1 MLNRDGGLIW
11 ERPGAYLIYKVE
23 KLKYKKLKAIAAED
37 QKINKPRV
45 GNKKFQL
52 LVKGREGEGRV
63 RFKRES
69 ILSLPSPEKGG
80 LIRERG
86 RIWEGGGA

>member
-1 MLNRDGGLIW
+1 MLNRDGEIIW

-69 ILSLPSPEKGG
+69 I
-80 LIRERG
+80 
-86 RIWEGGGA
+86 

>member
-1 MLNRDGGLIW
+1 M
-11 ERPGAYLIYKVE
+11 E

-86 RIWEGGGA
+86 CIWEGGLNRGFIG